1 MKRLGIFAAL
11 AITCLPA
18 SAYYHYV
25 HYLNGVNVREKF
37 DLTALTNNTVTFFVS
52 ESGPVVYNQT
62 DTFNSVIAQ
71 IAQATQI
78 WNGVSTSNL
87 RVAFG
92 GLENGSTLQNTPG
105 SDVVFEDLPPGLY
118 GYGGPT
124 SKLAPVTAADGTQ
137 FVPIARSAVH
147 LNQNLTIL
155 PPSSTGPSFTSI
167 FFLTCVHEMGH
178 ALGLQHTFTSSVM
191 SQATSRATTLS
202 HPIDAD
208 DIAGLSILY
217 PTPAFSQFGTISG
230 RITNG
235 SAGVHLAS
243 VVAIHQGGWGAVS
256 ALTNPDG
263 TFQIQGV
270 PAGQYYVYAH
280 TLPPDADIL
289 GPWNADG
296 SVAPPSG
303 STNALFFS
311 GAAGGTPGGIVSGTS
326 NPALATQVT
335 VAPGATASG
344 INIALSSRSSVELYD
359 VQIFGYYNYNGTY
372 QAVEPAY
379 IDVPLLTGGAV
390 AVNAAG
396 QGLGSNGKA
405 PGLNVQTMLGSSVS
419 VYGTQAAQSNGAT
432 YVSLY
437 LSLGASPVFEPQHLV
452 FTTPDYMYV
461 LPDGLSISPNVPPTV
476 TSIKN
481 TGNTTTVSGTNWAS
495 DSLIYF
501 DGLPA
506 AISSLDPVNGIA
518 TVVPPVGS
526 PGQTSVVTV
535 YNSDGQNSEFLQ
547 SASPVTYNYGNLA
560 QASIAAISPSSLPAG
575 SEALVDIT
583 GSGFS
588 FTQGPVSVGFGTSD
602 ILVRRLFVISAN
614 HVIADVSVSRSA
626 ALSNPDVSIVNG
638 FQIATATAGFQITP
652 AVTGLP
658 AAIPVLTNAVS
669 GLNGAYPGAI
679 VSLYGSNLA
688 APGATQ
694 GTNPVI
700 TIAGQTANILYASP
714 SQINLQIPSGI
725 PSGPAVLALNNGL
738 LNAYPVEVNIDTA
751 PAGINAIQTLSG
763 VYIDSSHAAHPG
775 DPLIVTLSNFST
787 ASSIAT
793 SRVQVGIGGVMH
805 NVSLVTEPVT
815 GLYQVFFQLNPNEA
829 EGPSQQLVVY
839 LDGRSSLPASIPVAN
854 PDGTYT
860 VASSN

>member
-11 AITCLPA
+11 AVTCLPA
-18 SAYYHYV
+18 PAYYHYV
-25 HYLNGVNVREKF
+25 HYLNGTNVLEKF

-52 ESGPVVYNQT
+52 EAGPVVYNQT
-62 DTFNSVIAQ
+62 DTFNSVVAQ

-78 WNGVSTSNL
+78 WNGVSASNI

-155 PPSSTGPSFTSI
+155 PPNSTGPSYTSI

-217 PTPAFSQFGTISG
+217 PTPAFSQFGTITG

-270 PAGQYYVYAH
+270 PTGQYYVYAH

-303 STNALFFS
+303 DTNALFFS
-311 GAAGGTPGGIVSGTS
+311 GVPGGTPGGVVTGTTD
-326 NPALATQVT
+326 PTQATQIT
-335 VAPGATASG
+335 VASGGTASG
-344 INIALSSRSSVELYD
+344 INIALSSRSSVEIYD
-359 VQIFGYYNYNGTY
+359 VQILGYYNYNGATEI
-372 QAVEPAY
+372 VEPAY
-379 IDVPLLTGGAV
+379 IDLPLLFPGGV
-390 AVNAAG
+390 VSVNAVG
-396 QGLGSNGKA
+396 YGLTS
-405 PGLNVQTMLGSSVS
+405 PGLKIQTMPGSSIS
-419 VYGTQAAQSNGAT
+419 IYGMQPSLAT
-432 YVSLY
+432 AGFTAESLFMQI
-437 LSLGASPVFEPQHLV
+437 GASPVFEPQHV
-452 FTTPDYMYV
+452 VVNSSDYMYV

-481 TGNTTTVSGTNWAS
+481 TGNTTTVTGTNWAS

-526 PGQTSVVTV
+526 PSQTSVITV

-547 SASPVTYNYGNLA
+547 SASPITYNYGNLA
-560 QASIAAISPSSLPAG
+560 QASITAINPSSLPAG
-575 SEALVDIT
+575 AEALVDLT
-583 GSGFS
+583 GTGFS

-602 ILVRRLFVISAN
+602 ILVRRIFAISAN
-614 HVIADVSVSRSA
+614 HVIADVSVSPNA

-638 FQIATATAGFQITP
+638 FQIATATAGFQITAP
-652 AVTGLP
+652 VTGLP
-658 AAIPVLTNAVS
+658 ASIPVLTNAVP
-669 GLNGAYPGAI
+669 GLNGAYTGAI

-688 APGATQ
+688 APGSTPTIA
-694 GTNPVI
+694 
-700 TIAGQTANILYASP
+700 IAGQPANILYSSP
-714 SQINLQIPSGI
+714 TQINLQIPPGI
-725 PSGPAVLALNNGL
+725 PSGPTVLTLNNGV
-738 LNAYPVEVNIDTA
+738 LNAYPVEINIDTA
-751 PAGINAIQTLSG
+751 PAGINAVQTLSG

-775 DPLIVTLSNFST
+775 DQLIVTLSNFST
-787 ASSIAT
+787 ASSVAT
-793 SRVQVGIGGVMH
+793 SRVQVGVGGAMQT
-805 NVSLVTEPVT
+805 VSLVNSPVT
-815 GLYQVFFQLNPNEA
+815 GLYQVTFQLSPNQTVGSSE
-829 EGPSQQLVVY
+829 QLVVY

-854 PDGTYT
+854 PDGTFT
-860 VASSN
+860 VSP